1 MSKLKTGAGLAQ
13 IVYDAE
19 TKGLLKD

>member
-13 IVYDAE
+13 IVDDTE

>member
-1 MSKLKTGAGLAQ
+1 MSHLKTGAGLAQ
-13 IVYDAE
+13 IVDDTE